1 MQDPC
6 TVPCRQSFRDAP
18 RVPRAQTCDKG
29 HEAQTF
35 EQAKGGRPCI
45 RPAALRSRLALA
57 SRSWRRPSGAIRSCA
72 RCRSRREKMTCDAAA
87 KATAELHHPEIRA
100 VRGQA
105 SQAARAECHCSPVV
119 ARGTTNCDNWVAHVP
134 RLRCQLSVATLT
146 AAPTELL
153 LLLLLLLQRSAP
165 RARGT

>member
-1 MQDPC
+1 
-6 TVPCRQSFRDAP
+6 
-18 RVPRAQTCDKG
+18 
-29 HEAQTF
+29 
-35 EQAKGGRPCI
+35 
-45 RPAALRSRLALA
+45 
-57 SRSWRRPSGAIRSCA
+57 
-72 RCRSRREKMTCDAAA
+72 MTCDAAA

-119 ARGTTNCDNWVAHVP
+119 ARGTTDRDNWVAHVP

-146 AAPTELL
+146 AAPTEHLL